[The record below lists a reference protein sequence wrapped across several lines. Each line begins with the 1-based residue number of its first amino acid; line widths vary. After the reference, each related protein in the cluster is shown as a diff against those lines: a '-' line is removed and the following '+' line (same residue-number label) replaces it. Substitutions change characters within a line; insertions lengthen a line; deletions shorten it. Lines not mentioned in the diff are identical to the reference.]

1 MRSDVQT
8 KEEIE
13 LLITALEKDLHGL
26 NEKREQ
32 IQKRITELKHQGQ
45 LLLINQIPSD
55 SASQEDQPSV
65 TNHSSESEKIALFR
79 SLFRGR
85 EDVFARRF
93 ESAKTGKSGYQPCCR
108 NEWIQGICQKPAV
121 KCTDCSNRDFTPVAD
136 EIIKCHLLG
145 IDSQE
150 KATRDFTIG
159 IYPLLVDETCWFL
172 VIDFDKELWLD
183 DVAAFMDICE
193 TYNVP
198 AALERSRSGSGGHVW
213 IFFSEPIKAGLA
225 RKLGTFLVTETME
238 QRPEI
243 GFDSYDRFF
252 PSQDTMPQGG
262 LGNLIALPL
271 QKKPREKGNTLFI
284 DKNFNPHEDQWA
296 FLSSL
301 QRMDAEKVKAIVD
314 AALYRGDIIRVRTVI
329 TEEDEIL
336 PWQEPPSRQ
345 IREIPIEG
353 PLPKTIELVLSNQIY
368 IEKNVLPPALRSRLI
383 RIAAFQNPE
392 FYLAQAMRRPT
403 YDKPRIIHCCEDFSK
418 YIGLPRGCLEDI
430 QGLLHSHNIETRL
443 VDERFSGIP
452 IDCQFIGMLRPD
464 QELAAEAMLNHDTGV
479 LAATTAFGKTVIAI
493 SLLSQRGVN
502 TLILVHR
509 RQLLDQWVARL
520 KQFLDLDPKQIGQIG
535 SGKHKPTKVIDIALI
550 QSLSKKGVV
559 DDIVG
564 EYGHLIVD
572 ECHHITARSFEIVA
586 RQCKAKYVTGLSAT
600 VIRKDGHHPIIFMNC
615 GPVRYKVDPRKQ
627 AASRPFTHKV
637 ITRKTSFVLPP
648 SIDTDKKTV
657 IHEIYSAL
665 VTNEER
671 NSMILRDVL
680 QTLQEKRFPLLLTE
694 RREHLDKFAELLSP
708 LLTNVFV
715 FKGGMGQKQREAL
728 INKLHSTPEDEEKI
742 IIATGRYL
750 GEGFDEARLDTLF
763 LTLPVSWKGVL
774 AQYAG
779 RLHRFHDMK
788 KEVIIYDYA
797 DLDVLV
803 LAKMYRRRLNGYRA
817 IGYEV
822 E

>member
-26 NEKREQ
+26 NKKREQ
-32 IQKRITELKHQGQ
+32 IQKRIIELKHQEQ
-45 LLLINQIPSD
+45 LLINQSPSN
-55 SASQEDQPSV
+55 STSQEDQPSV
-65 TNHSSESEKIALFR
+65 ANHSSESEKIALFR

-85 EDVFARRF
+85 KDVFARRF

-121 KCTDCSNRDFTPVAD
+121 KCTDCSNRDFTPVTD

-145 IDSQE
+145 IDSQK

-172 VIDFDKELWLD
+172 VIDFDKESWLD

-193 TYNVP
+193 TYKVP

-213 IFFSEPIKAGLA
+213 IFFSEPIKASLA

-284 DKNFNPHEDQWA
+284 DKNFNPYEDQWA

-301 QRMDAEKVKAIVD
+301 QRMNAEKVNAIVD
-314 AALYRGDIIRVRTVI
+314 AALYRGDIIKVRTVV

-336 PWQEPPSRQ
+336 PWQELPSRQ
-345 IREIPIEG
+345 IKETHING
-353 PLPKTIELVLSNQIY
+353 PLPERIQLVLGNQIY
-368 IEKNVLPPALRSRLI
+368 IEKNILPPALRNRLI
-383 RIAAFQNPE
+383 RLAAFQNPE
-392 FYLAQAMRRPT
+392 FYRAQAMRLPT
-403 YDKPRIIHCCEDFSK
+403 YDKPRIIQCCEDFPK
-418 YIGLPRGCLEDI
+418 HLGLPRGCLEEVEE
-430 QGLLHSHNIETRL
+430 LLHSLDIKPHFI
-443 VDERFSGIP
+443 DERFAGIP
-452 IDCQFIGMLRPD
+452 IDCKFIGMLRPD

-479 LAATTAFGKTVIAI
+479 LSATTAFGKTVIAI
-493 SLLSQRGVN
+493 SLLASRGVN

-535 SGKHKPTKVIDIALI
+535 SGKHKPTKVIDIALM
-550 QSLSKKGVV
+550 QSLSKRGVV

-572 ECHHITARSFEIVA
+572 ECHHISARSFEVVA

-615 GPVRYKVDPRKQ
+615 GPIRYKVDPRKQ

-637 ITRKTSFVLPP
+637 MTRETSFVLPP
-648 SIDTDKKTV
+648 SIDNNKKTA

-665 VTNEER
+665 ITDEKRSN
-671 NSMILRDVL
+671 MILEDVL
-680 QTLQEKRFPLLLTE
+680 QAVQQKRFPLLLTE
-694 RREHLDKFAELLSP
+694 RREHLEKLTELLSP
-708 LLTNVFV
+708 LITNVFI

-728 INKLHSTPEDEEKI
+728 ISKLHNTPDNEEKI

-763 LTLPVSWKGVL
+763 LTMPVSWKGVL

-788 KEVIIYDYA
+788 REIIVYDYA
-797 DLDVLV
+797 DLNVPM
-803 LAKMYRRRLNGYRA
+803 LAKMYRRRLSGYRA

-822 E
+822 V

>member
-1 MRSDVQT
+1 VQT

-13 LLITALEKDLHGL
+13 LLITVLEKDLHEL

-32 IQKRITELKHQGQ
+32 IQKRITELKHQRQ
-45 LLLINQIPSD
+45 LLINQNPSD
-55 SASQEDQPSV
+55 TTPQAYQPSV

-93 ESAKTGKSGYQPCCR
+93 ESAKTGKTGYQPCCR
-108 NEWIQGICQKPAV
+108 NEWIQGICKKPKV
-121 KCTDCSNRDFTPVAD
+121 KCTDCSERDFIPVTD
-136 EIIKCHLLG
+136 EIIRCHLLG
-145 IDSQE
+145 FDSQN
-150 KATRDFTIG
+150 KSTRDFTIG
-159 IYPLLVDETCWFL
+159 IYPLLADETCWFL
-172 VIDFDKELWLD
+172 AIDFDKESWMD
-183 DVAAFMDICE
+183 DVAAFMEICE
-193 TYNVP
+193 ACTVP
-198 AALERSRSGSGGHVW
+198 TALERSRSGSGGHVW
-213 IFFSEPIKAGLA
+213 IFFSESIKAGLA

-252 PSQDTMPQGG
+252 PSQDTLPKGG

-271 QKKPREKGNTLFI
+271 QKKPREKGNTVFI
-284 DKNFNPHEDQWA
+284 DKTISPYDDQWT
-296 FLSSL
+296 FLSTIE
-301 QRMDAEKVKAIVD
+301 RMNEEKVKAIVD
-314 AALYRGDIIRVRTVI
+314 AALYRGDIIGVRTVV
-329 TEEDEIL
+329 TEEDESL

-345 IREIPIEG
+345 IKEIPIRG
-353 PLPKTIELVLSNQIY
+353 PLPKTIELVLNNQIY
-368 IEKNVLPPALRSRLI
+368 IAKNVLPPVLRNRLI
-383 RIAAFQNPE
+383 RLAAFQNPE
-392 FYLAQAMRRPT
+392 FYRAQAMRQPT
-403 YDKPRIIHCCEDFSK
+403 YGKPRIMHCCEDFPK
-418 YIGLPRGCLEDI
+418 YIGLPRGCLEEVEE
-430 QGLLHSHNIETRL
+430 LLHSLDIKTQL
-443 VDERFSGIP
+443 IDKRFAGIP
-452 IDCQFIGMLRPD
+452 IDCQFTGMLRPD
-464 QELAAEAMLNHDTGV
+464 QELATAEMLKHDTGV
-479 LAATTAFGKTVIAI
+479 LSATTAFGKTVIAI
-493 SLLSQRGVN
+493 SLLAQRGVN

-509 RQLLDQWVARL
+509 RQLLDQWVVRL
-520 KQFLDLDPKQIGQIG
+520 KQFLDIDPKQIGQIG
-535 SGKHKPTKVIDIALI
+535 SGKHKPTKIIDIAII

-564 EYGHLIVD
+564 EYGHLVVD

-600 VIRKDGHHPIIFMNC
+600 IIRKDGHHPIIFMNC

-648 SIDTDKKTV
+648 SIDTNKKTL

-665 VTNEER
+665 VTDEER
-671 NSMILRDVL
+671 NSMILGDVL
-680 QTLQEKRFPLLLTE
+680 QSVQQKRFPLLLTE
-694 RREHLDKFAELLSP
+694 RREHLEKFTELLSP
-708 LLTNVFV
+708 LITNVFV

-728 INKLHSTPEDEEKI
+728 INKLQSTPDDEEKI

-788 KEVIIYDYA
+788 REVIIYDYA
-797 DLDVLV
+797 DMNVPM
-803 LAKMYRRRLNGYRA
+803 LAKMYRRRLSGYRA

>member
-1 MRSDVQT
+1 MQT

-13 LLITALEKDLHGL
+13 LLITGLEKDLHEL
-26 NEKREQ
+26 NEKQEQ
-32 IQKRITELKHQGQ
+32 IQKHITELKHHRQ
-45 LLLINQIPSD
+45 LLINQIPSD
-55 SASQEDQPSV
+55 SISQANQPSV
-65 TNHSSESEKIALFR
+65 TNHSSESEKITLFR

-85 EDVFARRF
+85 DDVFARRF

-108 NEWIQGICQKPAV
+108 NEWIQGICQKPAI
-121 KCTDCSNRDFTPVAD
+121 KCTDCSNRDFIPVTD
-136 EIIKCHLLG
+136 EVIKCHLLG
-145 IDSQE
+145 IDSQK
-150 KATRDFTIG
+150 KAARDFTIG
-159 IYPLLVDETCWFL
+159 MYPLLADETCWFL
-172 VIDFDKELWLD
+172 VIDFDKESWID

-193 TYNVP
+193 AYNVP

-213 IFFSEPIKAGLA
+213 VFFSEPIKAGLA
-225 RKLGTFLVTETME
+225 RKLGTFFVTETME
-238 QRPEI
+238 RRPEV
-243 GFDSYDRFF
+243 GLDSYDRFF
-252 PSQDTMPQGG
+252 PSQDTLPQGG

-271 QKKPREKGNTLFI
+271 QKKPREKGNTLFL
-284 DKNFNPHEDQWA
+284 DKNFNPYDDQWA
-296 FLSSL
+296 FLAFIE
-301 QRMDAEKVKAIVD
+301 RMAFEKVKAIVD
-314 AALYRGDIIRVRTVI
+314 AAIYRGDIVGVRTVA
-329 TEEDEIL
+329 TEEDETL

-345 IREIPIEG
+345 VKETHISG
-353 PLPKTIELVLSNQIY
+353 PMTERIQLVLGNQIY
-368 IEKNVLPPALRSRLI
+368 IEKNVLPPALRNRLI
-383 RIAAFQNPE
+383 RLAAFQNPE
-392 FYLAQAMRRPT
+392 FYRAQAMRQPT
-403 YDKPRIIHCCEDFSK
+403 YGKPRIMHCCEDFPK
-418 YIGLPRGCLEDI
+418 YIGLPRGCLEEI
-430 QGLLHSHNIETRL
+430 QELLLAHNIETQL

-464 QELAAEAMLNHDTGV
+464 QEMAAEAMLNHDTGV

-493 SLLSQRGVN
+493 SLLAQRGVN

-520 KQFLDLDPKQIGQIG
+520 KQFLDIDPKQIGQIG
-535 SGKHKPTKVIDIALI
+535 SGKHKPTKIIDIAII

-564 EYGHLIVD
+564 EYGHLVVD

-648 SIDTDKKTV
+648 SIDTNKNTV

-665 VTNEER
+665 VADEER
-671 NSMILRDVL
+671 NSMILGDVL

-694 RREHLDKFAELLSP
+694 RREHLEKFTELLST
-708 LLTNVFV
+708 LITNVFV

-728 INKLHSTPEDEEKI
+728 INKLHSTPDDEEKI

-763 LTLPVSWKGVL
+763 LTLPVSWKGIL

-788 KEVIIYDYA
+788 KEVIIYDYV
-797 DLDVLV
+797 DLNVPM
-803 LAKMYRRRLNGYRA
+803 LAKMYRRRLSGYRA

>member
-1 MRSDVQT
+1 VQT

-13 LLITALEKDLHGL
+13 LLITVLEKGLHEL

-32 IQKRITELKHQGQ
+32 IQKRITELKHQRQ
-45 LLLINQIPSD
+45 LLINQIPSD
-55 SASQEDQPSV
+55 PTSHADQPSV
-65 TNHSSESEKIALFR
+65 TNHSSKSEKIALFQA
-79 SLFRGR
+79 LFRGR
-85 EDVFARRF
+85 DDVFARRF
-93 ESAKTGKSGYQPCCR
+93 ESAKTGKSGYQPCCG
-108 NEWIQGICQKPAV
+108 NEWIQGICQKPAI
-121 KCTDCSNRDFTPVAD
+121 KCTDCSNRDFTPVTD
-136 EIIKCHLLG
+136 GIIKCHLLG
-145 IDSQE
+145 IDPQK
-150 KATRDFTIG
+150 KAARDFTIG
-159 IYPLLVDETCWFL
+159 MYPLLVDETCWFL
-172 VIDFDKELWLD
+172 VIDFDKESWLD
-183 DVAAFMDICE
+183 DVAAFMAICE
-193 TYNVP
+193 AYKVP

-284 DKNFNPHEDQWA
+284 DKNFNPYEDQWA

-301 QRMDAEKVKAIVD
+301 QRMNAEKVKAIVD
-314 AALYRGDIIRVRTVI
+314 AALYRGDIIRVRTVV
-329 TEEDEIL
+329 TEDDEIL

-345 IREIPIEG
+345 IKETPING
-353 PLPKTIELVLSNQIY
+353 PLPERIHLVLGNQIY
-368 IEKNVLPPALRSRLI
+368 IEKNILPPALRNRLI
-383 RIAAFQNPE
+383 RLAAFQNPE
-392 FYLAQAMRRPT
+392 FYRAQAMRLPT
-403 YDKPRIIHCCEDFSK
+403 YDKPRIIHCCEDFPK
-418 YIGLPRGCLEDI
+418 YIGLPRGCLEEI
-430 QGLLHSHNIETRL
+430 QELLLAHNIETQL

-464 QELAAEAMLNHDTGV
+464 QEMAAEAMLNHDTGV

-493 SLLSQRGVN
+493 SLLAQRGVN

-520 KQFLDLDPKQIGQIG
+520 KQFLDIDPKQIGQIG
-535 SGKHKPTKVIDIALI
+535 SGKHKPTKIIDIAII

-564 EYGHLIVD
+564 EYGHLVVD
-572 ECHHITARSFEIVA
+572 ECHHISARSFEIVA
-586 RQCKAKYVTGLSAT
+586 RQCKAKYITGLSAT

-627 AASRPFTHKV
+627 AASRPFRHKV

-648 SIDTDKKTV
+648 SIDTNKNTV

-665 VTNEER
+665 VADEER
-671 NSMILRDVL
+671 NSMILGDVL

-694 RREHLDKFAELLSP
+694 RREHLDKFAELLST
-708 LLTNVFV
+708 LITNVFV

-728 INKLHSTPEDEEKI
+728 INKLHSTPDDEEKI

-763 LTLPVSWKGVL
+763 LTLPVSWKGIL

-788 KEVIIYDYA
+788 KEVIIYDYV
-797 DLDVLV
+797 DPNVPM
-803 LAKMYRRRLNGYRA
+803 LAKMYGRRLSGYRA

>member
-1 MRSDVQT
+1 MQT

-13 LLITALEKDLHGL
+13 LLITVLEKDLNEL

-32 IQKRITELKHQGQ
+32 IQKRIIELKHQKQ
-45 LLLINQIPSD
+45 LLINQIPSD
-55 SASQEDQPSV
+55 STSQAEQPSV

-108 NEWIQGICQKPAV
+108 NEWVQGVCKKPKA
-121 KCTDCSNRDFTPVAD
+121 KCTDCSERDFIPVAD
-136 EIIKCHLLG
+136 EIIRCHLLG
-145 IDSQE
+145 IDSQ
-150 KATRDFTIG
+150 KKSTRDFTIG
-159 IYPLLVDETCWFL
+159 IYPLLEDETCWFL
-172 VIDFDKELWLD
+172 VIDFDNESWMD
-183 DVAAFMDICE
+183 DVAAFME
-193 TYNVP
+193 TCQSYNVP
-198 AALERSRSGSGGHVW
+198 SALERSRSGKGGHVW

-225 RKLGTFLVTETME
+225 RKLGTFLITETME
-238 QRPEI
+238 RRPEV
-243 GFDSYDRFF
+243 GLDSYDRFF
-252 PSQDTMPQGG
+252 PSQDTLPKGG

-284 DKNFNPHEDQWA
+284 DKNFNPYDDQWVFLA
-296 FLSSL
+296 FIE
-301 QRMDAEKVKAIVD
+301 RMAFEKVKAIVD
-314 AALYRGDIIRVRTVI
+314 SAIYRGDIIGVRTVA

-345 IREIPIEG
+345 IKETPISG
-353 PLPKTIELVLSNQIY
+353 PLPERIQLVLGNQIY
-368 IEKNVLPPALRSRLI
+368 IEKNVLPPALRNRLV
-383 RIAAFQNPE
+383 RLAAFQNPE
-392 FYLAQAMRRPT
+392 FYRAQAMRQPT
-403 YDKPRIIHCCEDFSK
+403 YGKPRIMHCCEDFPK
-418 YIGLPRGCLEDI
+418 YIGLPRGCLEEI
-430 QGLLHSHNIETRL
+430 KGLLNAHNVEIL
-443 VDERFSGIP
+443 LIDERFSGIP
-452 IDCQFIGMLRPD
+452 IGCQFTGMLRPE
-464 QELAAEAMLNHDTGV
+464 QALATVEMLKHDTGV
-479 LAATTAFGKTVIAI
+479 LSATTAFGKTVIAI
-493 SLLSQRGVN
+493 YLLAQRSVN

-520 KQFLDLDPKQIGQIG
+520 KQFLNIDPKQIGQIG
-535 SGKHKPTKVIDIALI
+535 SGKHKPTKIIDVALI

-572 ECHHITARSFEIVA
+572 ECHHISARSFEIVA

-615 GPVRYKVDPRKQ
+615 GPIRYKVDPRKQ

-648 SIDTDKKTV
+648 SIDTNKKTV
-657 IHEIYSAL
+657 IHEIYAAL
-665 VTNEER
+665 ISDEGR
-671 NSMILRDVL
+671 NNMIVQDVL
-680 QTLQEKRFPLLLTE
+680 HVVKSKRFPLLLTE
-694 RREHLDKFAELLSP
+694 RREHLEKFTDLLSP
-708 LLTNVFV
+708 LITHVFV

-728 INKLHSTPEDEEKI
+728 INKLQSTPDDEEKI

-750 GEGFDEARLDTLF
+750 GEGFDETRLDTLF
-763 LTLPVSWKGVL
+763 LTMPVSWKGVL

-797 DLDVLV
+797 DLNVPM
-803 LAKMYRRRLNGYRA
+803 LAKMYRRRLSGYKA